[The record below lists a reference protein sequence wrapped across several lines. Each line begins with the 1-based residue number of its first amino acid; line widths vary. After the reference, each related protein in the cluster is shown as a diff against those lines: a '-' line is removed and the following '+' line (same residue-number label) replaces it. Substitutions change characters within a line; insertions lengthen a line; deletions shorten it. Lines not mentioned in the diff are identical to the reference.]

1 MAVRQPLNFNDFIF
15 RLSNALGLEQG
26 QQQILVQVLQPFTD
40 AQRYRLIQNV
50 NQHVQTLVQADNQL
64 RALIEQGGAL
74 HPFRQNIQQNW
85 NDMNNQL
92 VQLQLLSLIQ
102 RNQNCDEIIR
112 ALLDALN
119 NKIRSVN
126 QILRENLDPAGAHHA
141 ANQGGGANDDKYMSK
156 YLKYKNKYLSLKKM
170 I

>member
-1 MAVRQPLNFNDFIF
+1 MFFVILLII
-15 RLSNALGLEQG
+15 
-26 QQQILVQVLQPFTD
+26 ILVVIYVYNFMQSNENFVSGYD
-40 AQRYRLIQNV
+40 ANYLYDEKV
-50 NQHVQTLVQADNQL
+50 NYNT
-64 RALIEQGGAL
+64 
-74 HPFRQNIQQNW
+74 
-85 NDMNNQL
+85 
-92 VQLQLLSLIQ
+92 